1 MKPLPAGARVTLR
14 RDVTEITASWR
25 RVTPKG
31 APMRVSRELVHKD
44 SEESMLIAT
53 MDEVSPDEYLA
64 RLRATPPVV
73 QAADTR
79 TTAVSS
85 PTLLGLEITR
95 QLGLL
100 MGHRAGGIPLD
111 WAFLLNELSFQGSD
125 AFALGIAANA
135 AAMTAS
141 VRISSARVR
150 AGRCDE
156 MTAFAVFEVDHDV
169 VAEGSGS
176 FRCVPRRTY
185 SALRRRQL
193 RAPHPRPSNGALAEV
208 SVHGLDLQAHL
219 GWPSAN
225 RLIFD
230 HEVDH
235 VPGLLFA
242 QAGIEAH
249 EHLTGTP
256 PQEVAL
262 ECPRFAEIGEVVSIS
277 ARRSGHQ
284 VSTAA
289 DQAHERV
296 AQVRCA

>member
-1 MKPLPAGARVTLR
+1 
-14 RDVTEITASWR
+14 
-25 RVTPKG
+25 
-31 APMRVSRELVHKD
+31 MRVSRELVHKD

-53 MDEVSPDEYLA
+53 MDEVSPDAYLA
-64 RLRATPPVV
+64 RLRTIPTVV
-73 QAADTR
+73 QAAGAR
-79 TTAVSS
+79 STAVSS

-125 AFALGIAANA
+125 AFGLGIATNA

-156 MTAFAVFEVDHDV
+156 MTAFAVFEIDHDV

-193 RAPHPRPSNGALAEV
+193 QAPRQPRPSSSGALAEV
-208 SVHGLDLQAHL
+208 SVHGQDLQARL

-249 EHLTGTP
+249 EHLTGTAP
-256 PQEVAL
+256 HGVAL
-262 ECPRFAEIGEVVSIS
+262 VCPRFAEIGEVVSIS